1 MTPMEQ
7 IDQLHKTARASFTP
21 TDLHHEY
28 VQALSVCYQYRNGY
42 GPRKGSIGRKVLRMW
57 IERTR
62 SLRIANEAMET
73 LKASVDFLK

>member
-21 TDLHHEY
+21 TDAHHEY
-28 VQALSVCYQYRNGY
+28 VQALSVCYQYRNDY
-42 GPRKGSIGRKVLRMW
+42 GPRSSIGRKVLRRW

-62 SLRIANEAMET
+62 SLRDA
-73 LKASVDFLK
+73 LK